1 MRTAPII
8 AVIALVTIAV
18 VLIEIN
24 KGGSILTGKFTFND
38 LLVLAKDAGFPPGD
52 DITAAAIALAES
64 GGDPNAY
71 NPEMAAGAAPGMGS
85 YGLWQIYRTAHPEF
99 AIENLNDPRTNASA
113 AFTTYQEA
121 GQSFGPW
128 STFKSGAYMAYVPV
142 NSSNYQG

>member
-8 AVIALVTIAV
+8 AVIAVTAIAV
-18 VLIEIN
+18 VLLELS
-24 KGGSILTGKFTFND
+24 KQGGILNPKLSFSE
-38 LLVLAKDAGFPPGD
+38 LLSLAQNAGFQSPN

-71 NPEMAAGAAPGMGS
+71 NLETAAGAAPGQGS

-99 AIENLNDPRTNASA
+99 AIENLNDPKTNASA

-121 GQSFGPW
+121 GGSFRPW
-128 STFKSGAYMAYVPV
+128 TTFKNGVYLAHVPSG
-142 NSSNYQG
+142 SNAQSV